1 MCCVAHHIYR
11 KSLHNYAHPRT
22 DAVVIMIAVDDIEDK
37 VLLGR
42 GVSPVLHQ
50 NTPTLIDY
58 LSREGILEKCIQLS
72 QDLLNLASPL
82 KMQSLVRYGRRRA

>member
-22 DAVVIMIAVDDIEDK
+22 DAVVIMIAVDDTEDK

-50 NTPTLIDY
+50 NTPHTHR
-58 LSREGILEKCIQLS
+58 LSL
-72 QDLLNLASPL
+72 
-82 KMQSLVRYGRRRA
+82 